1 MPFNLNQP
9 VLTPTFTPVGG
20 MIIAPPPD
28 AKSTTTP
35 TITKAKVK
43 EYHIFKL
50 FPKLPA
56 GAVALGQ
63 TVYSSKYVS
72 KNFEHKLF
80 GELCEQL

>member
-1 MPFNLNQP
+1 
-9 VLTPTFTPVGG
+9 

-28 AKSTTTP
+28 TKTTTTTS

-50 FPKLPA
+50 FPKLHT

-72 KNFEHKLF
+72 KEFESKLF
-80 GELCEQL
+80 CELCE